1 MLRFAFVVYF
11 LVYDHI
17 ISPESEAAR
26 ITESIINVL
35 AAQYNSDQ
43 LMIKFLV
50 FE

>member
-1 MLRFAFVVYF
+1 MLWFVFVVDF

-17 ISPESEAAR
+17 VSPESEAAG
-26 ITESIINVL
+26 ISEPIINVL

-43 LMIKFLV
+43 LMIIFLV